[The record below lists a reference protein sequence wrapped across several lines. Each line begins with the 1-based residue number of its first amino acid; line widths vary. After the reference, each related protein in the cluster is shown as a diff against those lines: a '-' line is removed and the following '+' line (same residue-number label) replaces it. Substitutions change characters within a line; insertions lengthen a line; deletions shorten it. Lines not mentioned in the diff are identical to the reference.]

1 MVERDTSIH
10 LYYRSCGFE
19 DWVVVDVEGKGS
31 MVEECGYELMWMWKV
46 MLRFGREVQ
55 VEKVGGGVSF

>member
-1 MVERDTSIH
+1 
-10 LYYRSCGFE
+10 
-19 DWVVVDVEGKGS
+19 VVVDVEGKGS